1 MLDGQ
6 EYKVPPTI
14 EDINVLEILEST
26 IRNYGINGKT
36 VKIYY
41 EEDIPG
47 SPLRTKLKMNDN
59 DGNNFKD
66 IDRLEA

>member
-6 EYKVPPTI
+6 EYKIPPTI
-14 EDINVLEILEST
+14 EDISVLEKLESA
-26 IRNYGINGKT
+26 IRDYGINGKT
-36 VKIYY
+36 VKIFY

-59 DGNNFKD
+59 DGNGFKNFDKLD
-66 IDRLEA
+66 A